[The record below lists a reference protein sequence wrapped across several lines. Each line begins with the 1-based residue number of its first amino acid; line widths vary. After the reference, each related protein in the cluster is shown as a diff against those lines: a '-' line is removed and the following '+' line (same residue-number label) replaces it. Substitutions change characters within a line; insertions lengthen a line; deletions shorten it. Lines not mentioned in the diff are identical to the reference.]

1 MFLHGLRMVG
11 VVALFVGAC
20 CGLVVSIFFLSRFF
34 VHIATTDREVSTEER
49 THLCREEMAILET
62 SEDAVA
68 RAQSYFNGENG
79 YDVVC
84 ARAGFERAL
93 EIDPKGSMVA
103 WHQLGRLD
111 FLQGSFTAALMKFD
125 TQISYFG
132 DEVPSVHYMKGLTY
146 GFRARY
152 TGSADDWVR
161 AEEGFRAYLALDPS
175 SPWARTDLA
184 WVLFSE
190 GKFQE
195 MKVPLEEGL
204 LENPNHP
211 WLLNMYGL
219 ALLNTDDREGALLY
233 FKAAQHFA
241 NGLTLED
248 WGNAYP
254 GNDPTMWGQ
263 GLKNMKDAI
272 EKNLTLAS
280 GASQS

>member
-1 MFLHGLRMVG
+1 
-11 VVALFVGAC
+11 VV
-20 CGLVVSIFFLSRFF
+20 
-34 VHIATTDREVSTEER
+34 
-49 THLCREEMAILET
+49 
-62 SEDAVA
+62 
-68 RAQSYFNGENG
+68 RAQSYFNGDNG

-93 EIDPKGSMVA
+93 EIDPKGSKIA

-132 DEVPSVHYMKGLTY
+132 DEVANVHYMRGLTY
-146 GFRARY
+146 GFRARR
-152 TGSADDWVR
+152 TGSTDDWVH
-161 AEEGFRAYLALDPS
+161 AEEAFRTYIALDPT

-190 GKFQE
+190 GKFQD

-219 ALLNTDDREGALLY
+219 ALLNTGDREGAVLY

-241 NGLTLED
+241 DKLSLED

-254 GNDPTMWGQ
+254 GNDPAVWGR
-263 GLKNMKDAI
+263 GLEAMRESI
-272 EKNLTLAS
+272 EKNMAIALAEQNS
-280 GASQS
+280 

>member
-1 MFLHGLRMVG
+1 MFLRGLRVVG
-11 VVALFVGAC
+11 IGALFFVV
-20 CGLVVSIFFLSRFF
+20 CGGVLASIFFLSRS
-34 VHIATTDREVSTEER
+34 VMQVGMGREGMAKEER
-49 THLCREEMAILET
+49 MHLCQDEMLDMQT

-93 EIDPKGSMVA
+93 ALDPKGSEIA

-111 FLQGSFTAALMKFD
+111 FLEGSFTSALLKFD
-125 TQISYFG
+125 TQIEYFG
-132 DEVPSVHYMKGLTY
+132 NKVPNVHYMKRLTY
-146 GFRARY
+146 GFRARR
-152 TGSADDWVR
+152 TNSTDDWAS
-161 AEEGFRAYLALDPS
+161 AEKSFRTYIALDPH

-190 GKFQE
+190 GKFQD

-219 ALLNTDDREGALLY
+219 ALLNTGDREGAVLY

-241 NGLTLED
+241 NFLSLED
-248 WGNAYP
+248 WGRAYP

-263 GLKNMKDAI
+263 GLENMKNSI
-272 EKNLTLAS
+272 EKNLALALEDTKS
-280 GASQS
+280 